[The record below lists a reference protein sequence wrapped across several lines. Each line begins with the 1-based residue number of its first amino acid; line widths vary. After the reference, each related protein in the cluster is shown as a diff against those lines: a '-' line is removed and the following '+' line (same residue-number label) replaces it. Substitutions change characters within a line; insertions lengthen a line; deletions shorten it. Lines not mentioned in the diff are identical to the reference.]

1 MFKCLLTDKA
11 HGKEFS
17 IQFEESCVK
26 LEEYVEILADEITE
40 RKTLIQLTEISEMF
54 YDEQY
59 REAKIVAN
67 VSGHPPFIQYCEY
80 SKV

>member
-1 MFKCLLTDKA
+1 MCIVDKT

-17 IQFEESCVK
+17 LQFEDSCVQ
-26 LEEYVEILADEITE
+26 LEEYIEKLDVENQV
-40 RKTLIQLTEISEMF
+40 RKGMVDMMETAQFF

-67 VSGHPPFIQYCEY
+67 VSSHLYM
-80 SKV
+80 